1 MRRSN
6 VSNIQK
12 PTTGNA
18 PSKRSRVQTTD
29 QPCPN
34 GSRSTS
40 GSAMS
45 KRSRVQTTNQSC
57 ENYVEDGLNS
67 AIGTTTER
75 TTTGVRISSRL
86 QHQTANDQPLINV
99 TTEEQN
105 DNVMSASNQ
114 DPPTGPTKK
123 VRGKTRGVNAD
134 KVLSQLNAKIPVT
147 LTEQNGRPTG
157 PYAEMLANEIGFTVR
172 NHAPLNVE
180 KWKKIPKI
188 DVDKLVKRITNK
200 FDIDMSLL
208 WVERYVITTCQTVFC
223 NFRYKLKKHFEKFST
238 IEEAIENKHDDVKT
252 QEEWEFLCARFSSE
266 KFQIRSEKNAINR
279 SKLTHHHKAGSKSFM
294 SHQEQIAAQTGE
306 MQGAIDRFETEYKS
320 TKKGWDLGAKAKWDE
335 MIKMRTETTQPDG
348 TQTMTDDEICAKVLG
363 VKSGYIKGCGFGP
376 RPPPSR
382 VSHSSINEMS
392 EKNKELQEQLQ
403 ETQHLVGTQQQKID
417 AQNEVIQ
424 RLEEQ
429 AKKFEE
435 FMANF
440 SRQHPSS

>member
-1 MRRSN
+1 M
-6 VSNIQK
+6 
-12 PTTGNA
+12 
-18 PSKRSRVQTTD
+18 
-29 QPCPN
+29 
-34 GSRSTS
+34 
-40 GSAMS
+40 
-45 KRSRVQTTNQSC
+45 
-57 ENYVEDGLNS
+57 
-67 AIGTTTER
+67 
-75 TTTGVRISSRL
+75 TGVRISSRL
-86 QHQTANDQPLINV
+86 QHQTANDQLLINV

-123 VRGKTRGVNAD
+123 VRGKTRGVNAY
-134 KVLSQLNAKIPVT
+134 KVLSQLIAKIPVT
-147 LTEQNGRPTG
+147 LTEQNGRPTC
-157 PYAEMLANEIGFTVR
+157 PYSEMLANEIGFTVR

-188 DVDKLVKRITNK
+188 EVDKLVKRITNK
-200 FDIDMSLL
+200 FDIDMSLP
-208 WVERYVITTCQTVFC
+208 WVERYVITT
-223 NFRYKLKKHFEKFST
+223 YSGK
-238 IEEAIENKHDDVKT
+238 
-252 QEEWEFLCARFSSE
+252 EWEFLCARFSSE

-306 MQGAIDRFETEYKS
+306 MQDAIDRFETEYKS
-320 TKKGWDLGAKAKWDE
+320 TKKCWDLGAKAKWDE

-348 TQTMTDDEICAKVLG
+348 TRTMTDDEICAKVLG

>member
-18 PSKRSRVQTTD
+18 PSKHFRVAATD
-29 QPCPN
+29 LPCPN

-40 GSAMS
+40 GSVMS
-45 KRSRVQTTNQSC
+45 KRSRVQTTDQPCQNS
-57 ENYVEDGLNS
+57 VEDGLNS

-75 TTTGVRISSRL
+75 TTTGIRISSRL
-86 QHQTANDQPLINV
+86 QHQTANDQLLINV
-99 TTEEQN
+99 TTEERN

-114 DPPTGPTKK
+114 EPPT
-123 VRGKTRGVNAD
+123 
-134 KVLSQLNAKIPVT
+134 
-147 LTEQNGRPTG
+147 
-157 PYAEMLANEIGFTVR
+157 
-172 NHAPLNVE
+172 
-180 KWKKIPKI
+180 
-188 DVDKLVKRITNK
+188 
-200 FDIDMSLL
+200 
-208 WVERYVITTCQTVFC
+208 VITTCQTVFC

-279 SKLTHHHKAGSKSFM
+279 SKLTHHHKSGSKSFM
-294 SHQEQIAAQTGE
+294 SHQEQIAAHTGE
-306 MQGAIDRFETEYKS
+306 MQSAIDRFETEYKS

-348 TQTMTDDEICAKVLG
+348 TRTMTDDEICAKVLG

-376 RPPPSR
+376 RPPPLR
-382 VSHSSINEMS
+382 VSHLSINEMS